1 MYQKEII
8 YMGLYKDGSRIGNAG
23 FLKVENREEE
33 CRFQLK
39 LQNIPY
45 NIKGRFPVRLYQG
58 NDWKEINGI
67 SVQEGGGSWEEN
79 LKAAASGVQVQIML
93 PGGYLLEGKG
103 KGAPKHTIRAGVNT
117 EERPQQPSPAV
128 QTEPGMQTN
137 RPENSRDREQQEYR
151 RPEKQP
157 KNVENRKEQE
167 DRWGDKQPESRW
179 GENPQKNAEY
189 ESVQERSRV
198 GNQQKSEER
207 ESEQEHSRAEEMQSS
222 DISVELSVEQDS
234 SITRAENADPNKA
247 QNTIEDDLFRNA
259 AQMQNGSKN
268 SAGNMPEKARRSSGM
283 ISEQRNEAKF
293 YNLRGGSPGRFPQI
307 IPIENTRNSEPARR
321 ERQAAIVTEE
331 LQRQEAYSLKE
342 DKWEQ
347 ILESYEKI
355 HPYGDERVYVKL
367 EPKDFI
373 ILQAKYQH
381 LVNNSF
387 LLHGFYNYR
396 YVILGKEQDYYLGV
410 PGVFYER
417 EKMVALM
424 FGFEAFECPG
434 GTAKAGEF
442 GYYLR
447 KVEL

>member
-33 CRFQLK
+33 SRFQLK

-137 RPENSRDREQQEYR
+137 RPENSRDRELQ
-151 RPEKQP
+151 
-157 KNVENRKEQE
+157 
-167 DRWGDKQPESRW
+167 ESRWSENPQKNAERENTRESSW
-179 GENPQKNAEY
+179 GENPQKNAERENVP
-189 ESVQERSRV
+189 ESRWSE
-198 GNQQKSEER
+198 NPQKNAER
-207 ESEQEHSRAEEMQSS
+207 ENAQLS
-222 DISVELSVEQDS
+222 DISVEQDS
-234 SITRAENADPNKA
+234 NITRAENAGPDKA
-247 QNTIEDDLFRNA
+247 QNTIDDDLFRNA
-259 AQMQNGSKN
+259 AQMQNGSTN
-268 SAGNMPEKARRSSGM
+268 SAGDMPEKARRSSGM

-293 YNLRGGSPGRFPQI
+293 YNLRGGSPGRLPQI

-417 EKMVALM
+417 EKMVAVM

>member
-33 CRFQLK
+33 SRFQLK

-117 EERPQQPSPAV
+117 EERLQQPSPAV

-137 RPENSRDREQQEYR
+137 RPENSRDRELQ
-151 RPEKQP
+151 
-157 KNVENRKEQE
+157 
-167 DRWGDKQPESRW
+167 ESRWSENPQKNAERENTRESSWGENPQESSW
-179 GENPQKNAEY
+179 GENPQKNAERENVP
-189 ESVQERSRV
+189 ESRWSE
-198 GNQQKSEER
+198 NPQKNAER
-207 ESEQEHSRAEEMQSS
+207 ENAQLS
-222 DISVELSVEQDS
+222 DISVEQDS
-234 SITRAENADPNKA
+234 NITRAENAGPDKA
-247 QNTIEDDLFRNA
+247 QNTVDDDLFRNA
-259 AQMQNGSKN
+259 AQMQNGSTN
-268 SAGNMPEKARRSSGM
+268 SAGDMPEKARRSSGM

-293 YNLRGGSPGRFPQI
+293 YNLRGGSPGRLPQI

-417 EKMVALM
+417 EKMVAVM